1 MLAIT
6 VVFEEAYD
14 EVRKKFVVLKGTDL
28 ELEHSLVSVSKW
40 ESHFEK
46 PFLSSQDKSEE
57 EMLFYIKCMIQTEN
71 FPGGVFSKFSQKNVD
86 EINDYIG
93 AKMTATW
100 FNQLGPQKPNR
111 EVITAEL
118 VYYWMIALNIPFEC
132 QHWHFNRLMTLIKV
146 CNEKNAPPKKM
157 NKREAME
164 RQREINAQRRAQM
177 GRKG

>member
-14 EVRKKFVVLKGTDL
+14 EAKQKFVVTKGVDI

-40 ESHFEK
+40 ESRFEK
-46 PFLSSQDKSEE
+46 PFLSNSDKTDE
-57 EMLFYIKCMIQTEN
+57 EMLFYIECMFQTEK

-86 EINDYIG
+86 QINEYIN

-100 FNQLGPQKPNR
+100 FATSAAKPNR
-111 EVITAEL
+111 EIITAEL

-146 CNEKNAPPKKM
+146 CNEKNAPPKKVSH
-157 NKREAME
+157 REAME
-164 RQREINAQRRAQM
+164 RQRELNAQRRAQM
-177 GRKG
+177 GSKG

>member
-1 MLAIT
+1 MLKIQ
-6 VVFEEAYD
+6 VVFEEGYD
-14 EVRKKFVVLKGTDL
+14 EKTKKFVVVKSVDL
-28 ELEHSLVSVSKW
+28 ELEHSLVTLSKW
-40 ESHFEK
+40 ESHYCK
-46 PFLSSQDKSEE
+46 PFLSSVDKTEE
-57 EMLFYIKCMIQTEN
+57 EMLFYIKCMIQTEK

-86 EINDYIG
+86 EIQEYIG

-100 FNQLGPQKPNR
+100 FGTTTSKPSR

-157 NKREAME
+157 SKREAME
-164 RQREINAQRRAQM
+164 RQRELNAQRRAQM
-177 GRKG
+177 GSKG